1 MLNFKFFKSL
11 ENTKN
16 NSMFY
21 FVFILFVLSF
31 LIRFVLADFPKHLLI
46 QPDELLFY
54 QIAENFAQNR
64 GLMVYNLPSN
74 YQNVLYSIFLMP
86 AFFFENREMQQH
98 IISLINS
105 ILITSCLFPIYF
117 LAKLFLKQKK
127 SIIAVLL
134 FSLIIPDLTYSVT
147 FMAENLYLPIAL
159 WLFYFYILW
168 IIQNKHSVV
177 YSLFLG
183 VFTFFAL
190 MCKMIALFF
199 PLALIIYCLLHSRFL
214 PPVNLNYKTNNKN
227 NKIKQFKSIFIIL
240 SVVFIFYFLMQ
251 KLFFFHLENYY
262 NYKFH
267 HSQNF
272 HSTFDF
278 VLDCLMQFL
287 FLIGSFFV
295 FLSHILLGSGFFP
308 VLFSFVFFQKL
319 NHTIQ
324 TAILFLSILLIITA
338 FVVTTNIYWTEDFNG
353 EHVRTLTRY
362 ILYSWILF
370 WIFFFA
376 VLELNLFN
384 SSNLS
389 NFNFKFYFKN
399 NVFKNAKL
407 LFLIFLFFSMLLFF
421 NGSYHRIPMDNTML
435 FSLDLNSPK
444 VVLFYKIIVLFLCLL
459 FYFQKRIF
467 LNVFLGF
474 ILVFYFLNNLGL
486 YWEYKNIFYQM
497 NENEK
502 KSITQVENFVKNNPQ
517 KQFLF
522 LNATWINKHQS
533 LADSFLNYANM
544 ATSDIRLFLNNQISH
559 FEKTNIMPLWRHSN
573 SQNNYVYQFKQV
585 DYFIF
590 PSYLNGKVIMENKIM
605 KIKAKADIP
614 QAKLILKNEHF
625 FIFENP
631 NPQTMPKI
639 KTKPFDDDFKH
650 LKPYPFLLDYPHNT
664 LEKILFN

>member
-214 PPVNLNYKTNNKN
+214 PP
-227 NKIKQFKSIFIIL
+227 
-240 SVVFIFYFLMQ
+240 
-251 KLFFFHLENYY
+251 
-262 NYKFH
+262 
-267 HSQNF
+267 
-272 HSTFDF
+272 
-278 VLDCLMQFL
+278 
-287 FLIGSFFV
+287 
-295 FLSHILLGSGFFP
+295 P
-308 VLFSFVFFQKL
+308 
-319 NHTIQ
+319 
-324 TAILFLSILLIITA
+324 
-338 FVVTTNIYWTEDFNG
+338 
-353 EHVRTLTRY
+353 
-362 ILYSWILF
+362 
-370 WIFFFA
+370 
-376 VLELNLFN
+376 
-384 SSNLS
+384 
-389 NFNFKFYFKN
+389 
-399 NVFKNAKL
+399 
-407 LFLIFLFFSMLLFF
+407 
-421 NGSYHRIPMDNTML
+421 P
-435 FSLDLNSPK
+435 P
-444 VVLFYKIIVLFLCLL
+444 
-459 FYFQKRIF
+459 
-467 LNVFLGF
+467 
-474 ILVFYFLNNLGL
+474 
-486 YWEYKNIFYQM
+486 
-497 NENEK
+497 
-502 KSITQVENFVKNNPQ
+502 
-517 KQFLF
+517 
-522 LNATWINKHQS
+522 
-533 LADSFLNYANM
+533 
-544 ATSDIRLFLNNQISH
+544 
-559 FEKTNIMPLWRHSN
+559 
-573 SQNNYVYQFKQV
+573 
-585 DYFIF
+585 
-590 PSYLNGKVIMENKIM
+590 
-605 KIKAKADIP
+605 
-614 QAKLILKNEHF
+614 
-625 FIFENP
+625 
-631 NPQTMPKI
+631 
-639 KTKPFDDDFKH
+639 
-650 LKPYPFLLDYPHNT
+650 
-664 LEKILFN
+664 